1 MGSVRRLL
9 LDGDREVRRT
19 FGESPGRAVV
29 AIVLDA
35 SRMIF
40 RVIKLGLRRDLGK
53 IMNISV
59 LDGSSVNPG
68 DLLSTGIELHSDR
81 WRRNYIVIDIMGD
94 LL

>member
-1 MGSVRRLL
+1 
-9 LDGDREVRRT
+9 
-19 FGESPGRAVV
+19 V